1 VGRGLAVIR
10 VRRDDRGAGLCGRPH
25 CLRDP
30 GVHGDK
36 ASKPDGD
43 RVCRLGGLVVVER
56 QLEAG
61 DHEHAVR
68 SPRPCRLALDVREVL
83 VPGCLLDRPEGEAL
97 SAPGVVVTYHVIRDA
112 EDVEAAAS
120 VQIDELGDGQDT
132 VAPAGMRVK
141 LAQQWPQASSHLRT
155 MMA

>member
-1 VGRGLAVIR
+1 MGRGLAAVR
-10 VRRDDRGAGLCGRPH
+10 VRRDDRGAGLCGRFH
-25 CLRDP
+25 RLRNSVVD
-30 GVHGDK
+30 GDE
-36 ASKPDGD
+36 ASQPDGD
-43 RVCRLGGLVVVER
+43 RVRRLERVGVVER

-68 SPRPCRLALDVREVL
+68 SPRACRLALDVREVL
-83 VPGCLLDRPEGEAL
+83 VPGCLLDRPAGEAL

-141 LAQQWPQASSHLRT
+141 LA
-155 MMA
+155 